1 MMRALYTAALFV
13 ALPFT
18 LLYLLRRSRRQ
29 PEYRRHWGERLGH
42 FTPAAD
48 CRRVIWIHAV
58 SVGETRAAQPLVAA
72 LRTRY
77 PDHQLLFTHMTPTG
91 RETSRALYPDALR
104 RYLPYDF
111 PFAARRFLGHF
122 EPEFGIIME
131 TELWPNL
138 IAAARR
144 RAIPLLLVNARLSE
158 KSARGYRRFARLTHD
173 ALRGLTAIGAQSEAD
188 RDALIA
194 LGAREVQVTGN
205 LKFDVEL
212 PTDVEGQ
219 AESLRQLIGPRAS
232 WVAASTREG
241 EEALLLDALAPNADE
256 NALLILVPRH
266 PQRFD
271 EVAQLLKRRGVRYQR
286 RSANTAIDAQT
297 RVLLGDSMGE
307 LHRYYAVAEF
317 AFIGGSLRPFGGQN
331 LIEACALGK
340 PVLFGPYTFNFA
352 AAAQAAIDCGAA
364 LRVRDAHELV
374 KEAARLLAG
383 PEERARMAKA
393 ALEFA
398 SAHRGATARTMAM
411 IEAVLRE
418 AASPLTAGVRPNQPQ
433 NPGSRLPPG

>member
-29 PEYRRHWGERLGH
+29 PEYRRHWGERLGR
-42 FTPAAD
+42 FTPPAD

-271 EVAQLLKRRGVRYQR
+271 EVAQLLERRGVRYQR